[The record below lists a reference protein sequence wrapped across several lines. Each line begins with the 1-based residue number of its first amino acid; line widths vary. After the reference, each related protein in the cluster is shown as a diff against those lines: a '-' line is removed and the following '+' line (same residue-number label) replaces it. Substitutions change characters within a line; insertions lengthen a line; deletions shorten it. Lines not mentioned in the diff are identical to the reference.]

1 MGQPT
6 SLTSDYEV
14 PASPLLPQDILPRG
28 NTTQWTL
35 GLVHS
40 TTACCCQE
48 PLATV
53 FHQLIVVTNLIGTYR
68 KIRDVMSLSKPIFT
82 ECSVRSLY
90 PGLDLGGSRGHN
102 RKGTRGVSGK
112 ASTLS
117 GLYLLELRVYARL
130 SPFLGFHPSSRLSKA
145 PTRNS
150 LVTDPTRW
158 LRDTDAADVKV
169 GYVSVRIGCQTMT
182 LVVVTI

>member
-1 MGQPT
+1 MTVRVSHSQP
-6 SLTSDYEV
+6 
-14 PASPLLPQDILPRG
+14 PANSHHSPWRHARGCPLLTGDKGRY
-28 NTTQWTL
+28 
-35 GLVHS
+35 
-40 TTACCCQE
+40 
-48 PLATV
+48 V
-53 FHQLIVVTNLIGTYR
+53 FFQT
-68 KIRDVMSLSKPIFT
+68 IFT

-90 PGLDLGGSRGHN
+90 PGLDLGGSRAHN

-112 ASTLS
+112 ASTMS

-158 LRDTDAADVKV
+158 LRDTDAAGVKV